1 MGWGQVQTA
10 VPLLMLLAAEIG
22 ARFFLRKKAALVFRN
37 AGTVRKT
44 ASQFSSPTA

>member
-1 MGWGQVQTA
+1 MGASTNCGASAHAVGRGDWGPV
-10 VPLLMLLAAEIG
+10 
-22 ARFFLRKKAALVFRN
+22 FFLRKKAALVFRN